1 MINKERIPRIL
12 LASRSPRRSE
22 LLARDGLAF
31 DIEVPGVEEW
41 DDPDAE
47 PRALV
52 LGNAALK
59 GDAVALAHPNRL
71 VMSADTT
78 VAIDGTLLAK
88 PADMEDARRMLRML
102 SGRAHVVYT
111 AVVLQMRSRNFR
123 IERCE
128 ESRVVF
134 RPLDDESI
142 TRYFEMVNPMDKAGA
157 YGIQE
162 GREIIIDRFEGS
174 LTNIMGLPME
184 AVREMLEQLD
194 GHGILKGDCELT
206 TGLPAGV

>member
-1 MINKERIPRIL
+1 MPRIL

-41 DDPDAE
+41 DEPGADP
-47 PRALV
+47 RTLV
-52 LGNAALK
+52 LHNAALK
-59 GDAVALAHPNRL
+59 GDAAAALYPERL

-78 VAIDGTLLAK
+78 VAVDEVLLAK

-111 AVVLQMRSRNFR
+111 AVILQIRAQKVR

-134 RPLDDESI
+134 RKLDEESI
-142 TRYFEMVNPMDKAGA
+142 TRYFYMVNPLDKAGA

-162 GREIIIDRFEGS
+162 GREGS

-184 AVREMLEQLD
+184 AVREMLEQLA
-194 GHGILKGDCELT
+194 GSGSLKKDCELT
-206 TGLPAGV
+206 SGLHAGV